1 MAKPSTTAADIGS
14 LKKLRPA
21 VEKLIMEERW
31 NLQLA
36 RELYE
41 LRQKSGLSI
50 RQLALRTHVKASTIQ
65 RLEDA
70 DPRWVTLPQVL
81 RIVHALGAKL
91 TVSRLVPRWFALVHE
106 GRILQE
112 TFALDAADALMKIRE
127 LRGKLPLGATLEKST
142 GKNQLEYA
150 PEEATAKSAP
160 HWRKHN

>member
-14 LKKLRPA
+14 LKKVRPA
-21 VEKLIMEERW
+21 VEKLILQERW

-41 LRQKSGLSI
+41 LREKSGLSI
-50 RQLALRTHVKASTIQ
+50 RQLALRASVPASTIQ

-91 TVSRLVPRWFALVHE
+91 TVSQLVPRWFALVHK

-112 TFALDAADALMKIRE
+112 TFALDAADALMKIRS
-127 LRGKLPLGATLEKST
+127 LRGKLPVGARVEKST
-142 GKNQLEYA
+142 GKNHLDNA
-150 PEEATAKSAP
+150 PDEETGKITS
-160 HWRKHN
+160 H